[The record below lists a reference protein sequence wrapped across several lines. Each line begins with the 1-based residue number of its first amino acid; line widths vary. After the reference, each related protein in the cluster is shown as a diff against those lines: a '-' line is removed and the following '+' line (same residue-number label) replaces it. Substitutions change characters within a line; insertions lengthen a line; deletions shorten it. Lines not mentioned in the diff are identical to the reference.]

1 MTESQQPAAN
11 SQQLTANKHLTAI
24 ILAHNEAKHIQACI
38 ETLDF
43 ADRIIVF
50 ESFSTDETV
59 ALAEAAG
66 VEVIQHEFENFAA
79 QRNAAL
85 EAVRGETDWILF
97 VDADERVTPELA
109 AEVRQKIATPWQV
122 VGYGIPR
129 WNYIAGKLTKGAGWY
144 PDYQTRLLKSGY
156 AHYDPQRK
164 VHEIVILDGEEAQL
178 SNHLIHYNYE
188 SMAQFREKQARYLQ
202 YDVQIMQD
210 DGIRP
215 KPHNY
220 ILQPLRHFKWRFF
233 ELRGYQDGWHGFRLS
248 ALMAWY
254 ELRKYVL
261 LRQKLNKDV

>member
-1 MTESQQPAAN
+1 MNQQPAASDQKPIAHN
-11 SQQLTANKHLTAI
+11 HLTAI

-50 ESFSTDETV
+50 ESFSTDNTV
-59 ALAEAAG
+59 DLAKAAG
-66 VEVIQHEFENFAA
+66 ADVIQHEFENFAS

-85 EAVRGETDWILF
+85 DAVAGQTDWVLF

-109 AEVRQKIATPWQV
+109 AEVRQKITTPWQV

-129 WNYIAGKLTKGAGWY
+129 HNYIAGKLTKGAGWY
-144 PDYQTRLLKSGY
+144 PDHQTRLLKSGY

-164 VHEIVILDGEEAQL
+164 VHETVILDGDEAQL
-178 SNHLIHYNYE
+178 VNHFIHFNYE
-188 SMAQFREKQARYLQ
+188 SMAQFREKQARYLPF
-202 YDVQIMQD
+202 DVQMMFD

-215 KPHNY
+215 KPQNY

-233 ELRGYQDGWHGFRLS
+233 ELRGYQDGWHGLRLS

-254 ELRKYVL
+254 ELRKYLL
-261 LRQKLNKDV
+261 LRQKLKG